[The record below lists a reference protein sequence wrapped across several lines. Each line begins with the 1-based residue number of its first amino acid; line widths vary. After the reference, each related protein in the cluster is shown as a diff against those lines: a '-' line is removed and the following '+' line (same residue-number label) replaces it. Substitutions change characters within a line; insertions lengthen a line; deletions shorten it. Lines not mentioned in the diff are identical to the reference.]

1 MSVKLA
7 ETAGFCMGVKR
18 AVDMVLEL
26 AQHKGQETIYTY
38 GPLIHN
44 PRTVELLRKR
54 GIVPIAAIEEIP
66 AGTKAAGII
75 IRAHGI
81 SPQDRKLLRGKN
93 LKIIDATCPKVGRVQ
108 AIIKKHA
115 VRNYTILIIG
125 DAGHPEVNGLLGY
138 TFGKGLL
145 LGAVEDV
152 HRLPPLDKVCVVAQT
167 TQSVD
172 EYRRIVTAIQARFP
186 DAVIFDTICDSTERR
201 QSEVKSLAEEMD
213 AMIIVGGRNSA
224 NTQRLA
230 DLAALPGKPTFHV
243 ETSEELPVEQ
253 LAAYEKIGIS
263 AGASTPNWIIDRVVD
278 TVTTGQADKSRQINS
293 IFRFWVWSVRTDLYS
308 ALGAGCLA
316 ATAMLFQELTLRF
329 LYIAVASLYVYAMH
343 TLNRFINRKT
353 GSIIGS
359 FREESYSRHESKYL
373 AAAILAL
380 VFALGAGLLS
390 GRTAFLFLLAMSTLG
405 ILYNAQ
411 LAPSG
416 WPFRSIR
423 DLPGSKNITV
433 ALAWAAITAVLPP
446 VAEKLP
452 LTETTAVSF
461 AFIFGIV
468 FVRSVLSDLL
478 GVQSDKLVGKETIP
492 VLIGND
498 HTQQLLNMISLAL
511 VMMLAAA
518 PTLVRTV
525 SLSYFLIIPV
535 IYIWICFRLYDKKPG
550 LIGVVKE
557 GVLETAYIIAGLS
570 SWVWYLIF
578 GGKGL

>member
-7 ETAGFCMGVKR
+7 ETAGFCMGVRR

-44 PRTVELLRKR
+44 PQTVELLRKR
-54 GIVPIAAIEEIP
+54 GIVPIDAIGEIP
-66 AGTKAAGII
+66 ADTEGAGLI

-81 SPQDRKLLRGKN
+81 SPQERKLLREKN

-115 VRNYTILIIG
+115 ARDYAILIIG

-138 TFGKGLL
+138 AFGKGLL
-145 LGAVEDV
+145 LAAVEDV

-172 EYRRIVTAIQARFP
+172 EYRRIVAAIRARFP

-201 QSEVKSLAEEMD
+201 QNEVKALAEEMD

-230 DLAALPGKPTFHV
+230 DLAALPGRPAFHV
-243 ETSEELPVEQ
+243 ETSEELPLEQ
-253 LAAYEKIGIS
+253 LAAYKKIGIS

-278 TVTTGQADKSRQINS
+278 AVTTRQAEEFKQINS
-293 IFRFWVWSVRTDLYS
+293 LFRFWTWMVRTDIYS
-308 ALGAGCLA
+308 ALGAGCLT
-316 ATAMLFQELTLRF
+316 ATAMLFQGLKPRF
-329 LYIAVASLYVYAMH
+329 LYMVIAALYVYAMH

-359 FREESYSRHESKYL
+359 FREESYHRHESGYL
-373 AAAILAL
+373 TAAILAL
-380 VFALGAGLLS
+380 AFSLGAGMLS
-390 GRTAFLFLLAMSTLG
+390 GGTAFLFLLAMSILG
-405 ILYNAQ
+405 ILYNVQ
-411 LAPSG
+411 LAPPG
-416 WPFRSIR
+416 WSYRGIG

-433 ALAWAAITAVLPP
+433 AFAWAAVAAVLPP
-446 VAEKLP
+446 VAERMP
-452 LTETTAVSF
+452 LTGAMAVSL
-461 AFIFGIV
+461 AFIFGLV

-478 GVQSDKLVGKETIP
+478 GVQNDKLVGKETIP

-498 HTQQLLNMISLAL
+498 RTQQLLNLIVLAL
-511 VMMLAAA
+511 ASMLAAA
-518 PTLVRTV
+518 PFAVQAA

-535 IYIWICFRLYDKKPG
+535 IYIWICFRLYDRKPS
-550 LIGVVKE
+550 LLGVVKE

-570 SWVWYLIF
+570 AWAWYLVC
-578 GGKGL
+578 GGEGL